1 MRSGRFFAAVFFAV
15 LAVGGSAADGSFDE
29 GERLFRENK
38 PAAAVPILEKA
49 ILEPKTD
56 ERAWLYLGLSYQ
68 QLGRLDEAAAAL
80 RKGLGQSG
88 RFKSLFYFDLGN
100 IFVLQNKNSFAAD
113 MFSQA
118 IGIDGAYAPTYLN
131 RANARLAV
139 KDYGS
144 AREDY
149 GRYLELE
156 PKSPQKEMI
165 EKLLKSL
172 DGGIAETQR
181 VAAATEARR
190 LAVEEARKEL
200 IDRMSA
206 SLKAA
211 ADETTSI
218 SAGVGALQGY
228 GDEIKVHE

>member
-1 MRSGRFFAAVFFAV
+1 MRSGRFFATVFFV
-15 LAVGGSAADGSFDE
+15 LLAVGGAAAVGSFDE

-38 PAAAVPILEKA
+38 PADAVPFLEKA

-68 QLGRLDEAAAAL
+68 QLGRLDEAAATL
-80 RKGLGQSG
+80 RKGLGQSS
-88 RFKSLFYFDLGN
+88 RFKSFFYYDLGN

-113 MFSQA
+113 MFTRA
-118 IGIDGAYAPTYLN
+118 MEIDGTYAPSYLN

-149 GRYLELE
+149 SRYLELD
-156 PKSPQKEMI
+156 PRSPQREMI
-165 EKLLKSL
+165 EKLVKSL

-181 VAAATEARR
+181 IAAETEARR
-190 LAVEEARKEL
+190 LAVETARKEL

-218 SAGVGALQGY
+218 SAGVGTVQGY
-228 GDEIKVHE
+228 GDEIKLDE